1 MAWTQRESSPPLR
14 CRKSGQLKPLS
25 NHPLTSCFACS
36 LTEHTMKQIS
46 TLTSGQESFPLHSVA
61 TSASLDCE
69 KKTQTR
75 LQKCIFT
82 ILRDPTK

>member
-1 MAWTQRESSPPLR
+1 MAWAQRESSPPLK

-25 NHPLTSCFACS
+25 NHPPSQQLLCLY

-69 KKTQTR
+69 KKNQPK
-75 LQKCIFT
+75 QDYKNAFVQS
-82 ILRDPTK
+82 